1 MKRKTNLFYTTGPDS
16 KFLTFSNYGE
26 SLTGNFLSVNTKI
39 FPSRLLC
46 MSIKNLNAT
55 TKQAFI
61 RYLVGYYENKLAIL
75 RDNVN
80 EKEPNI
86 SPLAYL
92 LEALS
97 KILFYDE
104 TNDSYKILL
113 DDNQTDLLINN
124 EYSISNLTNLN
135 IYSSEITEQD
145 YNGIYSDIICTI
157 DLASINKCNI
167 TYNNNSYIVKPIECN
182 LDSIY
187 GWEGY
192 IDNIEGYNGLKPIY
206 DNNEDKSYYLNS
218 NIESLIL
225 TKPDQSL
232 SSIEF
237 NIIIP
242 LYEVV
247 NIDYTSNDTVL
258 GYDEYDHTNNS
269 YIININGANK
279 YTHNVP
285 LGIWINAEADDDTNV
300 IVYKDN
306 TTGYS
311 PVWSLMISSQFKP
324 FPYSSKYEIENN
336 GNEITSKQA
345 AFSTFTQVLTRL
357 NKILDN
363 FDTINKRLTSYE
375 NRLNEIQS
383 IVKNIG
389 TLESIDNV
397 NSKMSIIEKDIKN
410 EIATFKSEVNETL
423 ENIKWKFQ

>member
-86 SPLAYL
+86 SPLTYL

-104 TNDSYKILL
+104 TNNSYKIIL
-113 DDNQTDLLINN
+113 DDNQTDLLIND
-124 EYSISNLTNLN
+124 EYSINNLNNLN

-157 DLASINKCNI
+157 DLSSINKCNI
-167 TYNNNSYIVKPIECN
+167 TYNDNSCIIKSIKCD

-187 GWEGY
+187 GWEVY

-206 DNNEDKSYYLNS
+206 DNDKNKSYYLNS

-258 GYDEYDHTNNS
+258 GYDEYDHTNNA
-269 YIININGANK
+269 YIININGVNK

-306 TTGYS
+306 TTG
-311 PVWSLMISSQFKP
+311 
-324 FPYSSKYEIENN
+324 
-336 GNEITSKQA
+336 
-345 AFSTFTQVLTRL
+345 
-357 NKILDN
+357 
-363 FDTINKRLTSYE
+363 
-375 NRLNEIQS
+375 
-383 IVKNIG
+383 
-389 TLESIDNV
+389 
-397 NSKMSIIEKDIKN
+397 
-410 EIATFKSEVNETL
+410 
-423 ENIKWKFQ
+423 